1 MEETRPPRD
10 PGADHP
16 RIPPGYD
23 YEYDEA
29 HDVPAGPL
37 HETPAP
43 HRVDPPRGYIS
54 ARAGTMATTR
64 PTISA
69 PDNQPRPEQRT
80 CPTVPPGARSPAAS
94 ALAETASDLR

>member
-1 MEETRPPRD
+1 MRRPPGGESSAHEGRCDVEENRPARD
-10 PGADHP
+10 PGADNP

-43 HRVDPPRGYIS
+43 HRVDPPSGVQLGEGGDYGYDEAHDFC
-54 ARAGTMATTR
+54 ARQSTKT
-64 PTISA
+64 
-69 PDNQPRPEQRT
+69 
-80 CPTVPPGARSPAAS
+80 
-94 ALAETASDLR
+94 